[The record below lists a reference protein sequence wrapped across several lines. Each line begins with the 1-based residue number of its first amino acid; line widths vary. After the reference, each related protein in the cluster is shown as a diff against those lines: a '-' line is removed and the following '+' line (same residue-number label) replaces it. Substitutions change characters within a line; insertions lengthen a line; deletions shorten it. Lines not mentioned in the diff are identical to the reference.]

1 MVKLIYVLLCYIISL
16 MVLLSLFCFLS
27 IIYIIWLYPTE
38 YKRICYFLQFI
49 IIFCDIVISFYIIK
63 YISKIV
69 RSKKETLVRYNK
81 NINPLS
87 VQKKK
92 KIKVRIY
99 MRLVVCL

>member
-1 MVKLIYVLLCYIISL
+1 MVKLIYVLLCCIISL

-81 NINPLS
+81 KHKSI
-87 VQKKK
+87 VCTEEE